1 LSSRARRL
9 ALPAAALAVVAV
21 IVVEVLSAGGK
32 GDAGRPAPALPT
44 AALQPPAV
52 TLADL
57 RGHPTLIDFWA
68 SWCAPC
74 RKEAPELARL
84 SRSLPPGSRLIGVD
98 YTDREDGASAFV
110 HRYGWRFPI
119 LVDPDGIYGARY
131 GFSGLPTTVALDARG
146 RIVETLRGPQSAS
159 DFRRALAIAAES

>member
-1 LSSRARRL
+1 VAV
-9 ALPAAALAVVAV
+9 LAVVAV
-21 IVVEVLSAGGK
+21 IVVEVLSAGGN
-32 GDAGRPAPALPT
+32 GDVGKPAPALPT
-44 AALQPPAV
+44 AVLQPPAV

-74 RKEAPELARL
+74 RKEAPQLARL
-84 SRSLPPGSRLIGVD
+84 SRSLPPGSRLVGVD
-98 YTDREDGASAFV
+98 YTDQEGAARAFAD
-110 HRYGWRFPI
+110 RYGWSFPI

-146 RIVETLRGPQSAS
+146 RIVATLRGPQSES
-159 DFRRALAIAAES
+159 DFRRALALAAKS